1 VVRESNSALTVSSGV
16 QELIDRLREDG
27 VAEGRAQA
35 EKIVADAESRARWIV
50 QQAEQEAD
58 ILRDKARADAEHTR
72 KSLRE
77 ALAVAVRDAIL
88 SLKSTLTARF
98 ADEVRQAVGAEM
110 QQREMLQRLILE
122 VAGRV
127 REQITDSEPVTVL
140 LPRDAV
146 GLEELRRDPKA
157 LGQSPLTELAGF
169 ISKDMLR
176 EGVSFVEAEDERPG
190 IRLSLRDDGI
200 QMQLTDQA
208 VTDLLLA
215 HLQPRFRA
223 LVEGIVG

>member
-1 VVRESNSALTVSSGV
+1 VARDSSSALTVSSGV
-16 QELIDRLREDG
+16 QELIDRLREEG
-27 VAEGRAQA
+27 VAEGRLQA

-50 QQAEQEAD
+50 GQAEREAE
-58 ILRDKARADAEHTR
+58 ILREEARAEAEHTR

-98 ADEVRQAVGAEM
+98 ADEVRQAVGSEM

-127 REQITDSEPVTVL
+127 REQVSEAEPVTVL
-140 LPRDAV
+140 LPRDVV
-146 GLEELRRDPKA
+146 GLDELRRDPRA
-157 LGQSPLTELAGF
+157 LGRNPLTELAGF

-176 EGVSFVEAEDERPG
+176 AGVSFAEAEDERPG
-190 IRLSLRDDGI
+190 IRLSLKDDGVRMDI
-200 QMQLTDQA
+200 TDEA
-208 VTDLLLA
+208 VTALLLA

-223 LVEGIVG
+223 LVEGIVR